1 MGIKYI
7 RNVDDAMIVC
17 RIASD
22 KNKVF
27 RFPAKKFDKR
37 NNVII
42 SNGFTEVS
50 DEDVAL
56 LETESSVFTYYASKG
71 KLILT
76 DNLPHE
82 SMSTEQLIMALKSE
96 NSMLKKELKQIKDNG
111 ASMSLETS
119 KAYMTKINELH
130 AELTEKHKKYTEE
143 IKKLKAELDEKTK
156 TISALDVQLAEKKSN
171 KNKATEKKED

>member
-37 NNVII
+37 NNVVI

-96 NSMLKKELKQIKDNG
+96 NSMLKKELKAAQAGSNDSEKVKD
-111 ASMSLETS
+111 LQ
-119 KAYMTKINELH
+119 
-130 AELTEKHKKYTEE
+130 EE
-143 IKKLKAELDEKTK
+143 IEKLKAELGEKTK
-156 TISALDVQLAEKKSN
+156 TISALDAQLAEKKSN
-171 KNKATEKKED
+171 KNKAAEKKED